1 MVSSGVE
8 GNERLTGI
16 LGAILFVL
24 FAVEGVTLIFLGP
37 LFTWHVAVGMAL
49 IPIVAAKLASTGY
62 RFVRYY
68 TGDRSYRR
76 KGPPHPLLRLIGPV
90 LILSTVVLLAS
101 GVLLVFTGSHS
112 ALLLEVHK
120 ASFVVWFGVTTVHV
134 LTYIWRVPSLVA
146 ADWRRRSRSTGHGR
160 RNGWAATEY
169 SGRIPGAGLRRT
181 GIALVLAAGAVV
193 AAASAP
199 SAGPWLATEY
209 RIQARSPAVPSAAP
223 RVTVPQRHRPAH
235 AAASPAAS

>member
-1 MVSSGVE
+1 MASSGVE

-24 FAVEGVTLIFLGP
+24 LAVEGVTLIFLGP

-49 IPIVAAKLASTGY
+49 IPIVAAKVASTGY

-76 KGPPHPLLRLIGPV
+76 KGPPHPLLRLIGPI

-101 GVLLVFTGSHS
+101 GVLLVYTGSHS

-120 ASFVVWFGVTTVHV
+120 ASFVIWFGVTAVHV
-134 LTYIWRVPSLVA
+134 LTYVWRVPGLVA
-146 ADWRRRSRSTGHGR
+146 ADWRRRGRSTGRRH

-169 SGRIPGAGLRRT
+169 SGRVPGAGLRRT
-181 GIALVLAAGAVV
+181 GIALVLAVGAVV

-199 SAGPWLATEY
+199 KAGPWLSSEY
-209 RIQARSPAVPSAAP
+209 RLQAGASAAP
-223 RVTVPQRHRPAH
+223 PASHGVPAH
-235 AAASPAAS
+235 HPRRSLHPASSPGSS